1 MPGSEMSADTQD
13 LRNQLDRLQESLSV
27 RQSTTHFAHTGVAT
41 MVALMFGGAA
51 GKLFYDSLRTPLL
64 AWGVAL
70 LSVVLLGYALRR
82 YLLGRRV
89 LAEELKGYQAM
100 LALRSQLRLDEPAA
114 LLPR

>member
-1 MPGSEMSADTQD
+1 MPGSEMSANTQD
-13 LRNQLDRLQESLSV
+13 LRTRLDQLQESLSV

-70 LSVVLLGYALRR
+70 LAVVLLGYAFRR
-82 YLLGRRV
+82 YVLGRRV
-89 LAEELKGYQAM
+89 LADELQRYQTM
-100 LALRSQLRLDEPAA
+100 LELRSQLRLDEPSA
-114 LLPR
+114 LLPQ